1 MIKQSYQEVSKVIQ
15 VDLKNLRV
23 KMGFD
28 TLGEVN
34 EKINVQKYFFTRKT
48 KYPENYERL
57 TFDTN
62 GAEPF
67 SKDLESILSDFRT
80 CGILQTKYDI
90 LPE

>member
-1 MIKQSYQEVSKVIQ
+1 MINQTYQEVSEIIQ
-15 VDLKNLRV
+15 LDLRNLRV

-28 TLGEVN
+28 TLGEAN
-34 EKINVQKYFFTRKT
+34 KAINVQKHFYYLKS
-48 KYPENYERL
+48 KCPEKYERL

-62 GAEPF
+62 GSEPF
-67 SKDLESILSDFRT
+67 SKDLESILCDFRT